1 MKRTYLFIA
10 CCFLLFQSAA
20 LAEGEKR
27 YLQGEII
34 SSFTD
39 RLDLSLGDKVI
50 INLGKALGA
59 AKGDVAKIARR
70 GAEDPLTNTLGQ
82 CAIIETDEA
91 SAVCEIIQS
100 KMEIYRGDSVFLRSV
115 NVYADAVLRPLA
127 LKTLD
132 SVVSP
137 YDPSKKLSVYVY
149 NIFDEKNDV
158 TALSERIRREIV
170 EVMRQKSRIKL
181 ADGDAT
187 MEVFYPTDDMH
198 WAGDVRQFMKKANVD
213 VLITGIYGIQ
223 KDQLVVS
230 IYKIDLRGD
239 DKRMSFPLPVQQ
251 IYGQLASEV
260 RIPYQKI
267 EKKEQVFCYFVL
279 KPFFYVPAKDEKTA
293 LIKFEADGN
302 PFIEYN
308 MKRDDFNI
316 ISPVDIAVQ
325 IDDNDEAAF
334 TLSRGKPQQLVAF
347 TKGTHRVSVSF
358 RRGYYFNEN
367 LLYSSKNLLT
377 KEALL
382 DISKSTSILV
392 DLSANPLPDKQP
404 ITIQVFDRVG
414 KERQLLRPIRRLE
427 DDTLVETFKD

>member
-10 CCFLLFQSAA
+10 CCFLLFQGTA
-20 LAEGEKR
+20 LAEGER

-34 SSFTD
+34 SSFAD
-39 RLDLSLGDKVI
+39 KLDLSLGDKVI
-50 INLGKALGA
+50 INLGKPLGA

-70 GAEDPLTNTLGQ
+70 GAEDPLINTLGQ
-82 CAIIETDEA
+82 CAIVQTDET

-100 KMEIYRGDSVFLRSV
+100 KMEIHKGDWVFLKPV
-115 NVYADAVLRPLA
+115 NVYADAALRPLA

-132 SVVSP
+132 SVLSP

-149 NIFDEKNDV
+149 NIFDEKNNV
-158 TALSERIRREIV
+158 TALSERIRQEIL
-170 EVMRQKSRIKL
+170 EVMRQKSRIRL
-181 ADGDAT
+181 AEGGET
-187 MEVFYPTDDMH
+187 MEVFYPTGDMR
-198 WAGDVRQFMKKANVD
+198 WAGDVRQFMKKANMD
-213 VLITGIYGIQ
+213 VVITGLYAIQ

-239 DKRMSFPLPVQQ
+239 DKRITFPVPVQE

-279 KPFFYVPAKDEKTA
+279 KPVSYVPAKDEKAA

-302 PFIEYN
+302 PFTEYS

-316 ISPVDIAVQ
+316 LSPVDIVVQ
-325 IDDNDEAAF
+325 IDGDDEATF
-334 TLSRGKPQQLVAF
+334 TLSRGKPQQLVTF
-347 TKGTHRVSVSF
+347 TKGTHRVSMSF
-358 RRGYYFNEN
+358 RRGYYFNDN
-367 LLYSSKNLLT
+367 LLYRSRNLLT
-377 KEALL
+377 KEALI
-382 DISKSTSILV
+382 DVSKSTSILV
-392 DLSANPLPDKQP
+392 DMSVNPVPDKQP
-404 ITIQVFDRVG
+404 IQIQVFDRVG

-427 DDTLVETFKD
+427 ADTVVETFKD

>member
-10 CCFLLFQSAA
+10 CCFLLFQGTA
-20 LAEGEKR
+20 LAEGER

-34 SSFTD
+34 SSFAD
-39 RLDLSLGDKVI
+39 RLDLSVGDKVI

-59 AKGDVAKIARR
+59 AKGDIAKIARS

-82 CAIIETDEA
+82 CAIIQTDEA

-100 KMEIYRGDSVFLRSV
+100 KMEIYRGDSVFLKPV
-115 NVYADAVLRPLA
+115 NVYADAALRPLA

-132 SVVSP
+132 SVVRP

-181 ADGDAT
+181 ADSGET
-187 MEVFYPTDDMH
+187 MEVFYPTDDMQ

-213 VLITGIYGIQ
+213 VLITGIYRIQ
-223 KDQLVVS
+223 RDQLVVS

-239 DKRMSFPLPVQQ
+239 DKRISFPLPVQEM
-251 IYGQLASEV
+251 YGQLASEV

-279 KPFFYVPAKDEKTA
+279 KPFSYVPAKDEKVA

-302 PFIEYN
+302 PFTEYS

-316 ISPVDIAVQ
+316 ISPVDIVVQ
-325 IDDNDEAAF
+325 IDDDDQAAF
-334 TLSRGKPQQLVAF
+334 TLSRGQPQQLITF
-347 TKGTHRVSVSF
+347 TKGTHRVSMSF

-367 LLYSSKNLLT
+367 LLYRSRNLLT
-377 KEALL
+377 KEVLL
-382 DISKSTSILV
+382 DVSKSTSILV
-392 DLSANPLPDKQP
+392 DMSVNPLPDKQP
-404 ITIQVFDRVG
+404 ITIQVFDKVG

-427 DDTLVETFKD
+427 ADTTVETFKD